1 MASTT
6 NSGSGVRSPFF
17 LYLPL
22 SHMHVPI
29 AVAAQFNGSSVDK
42 SPYGDALVEMD
53 WTVGQVLQA
62 LRESGVDKDTLVV
75 YMSDNGP
82 WDVKCNLS
90 GSKVCSHIFLDL

>member
-1 MASTT
+1 
-6 NSGSGVRSPFF
+6 
-17 LYLPL
+17 
-22 SHMHVPI
+22 MHVPI

-62 LRESGVDKDTLVV
+62 LRDSGVDKDTLVV

-90 GSKVCSHIFLDL
+90 GSKVVPTFSGLQRERERERSINRKNVWLDGMR